1 MASATDTIRA
11 VIESQ
16 VSSLHTS
23 TTIQWG
29 DRPFT
34 PPNGPWL
41 RVTVRFGEAFVGD
54 LTSLN
59 QLTGVLLLD
68 YFDRQ
73 SAGLGTIIGYAD
85 TVRTGLA
92 LLETSGVRFGM
103 LQGPQEIPGE
113 GFAHLADSVPFSYW
127 ETAV

>member
-11 VIESQ
+11 TIESQ

-41 RVTVRFGEAFVGD
+41 RVSVRFGDAFPATIGGM
-54 LTSLN
+54 N
-59 QLTGVLLLD
+59 RLTGVVLLD
-68 YFDRQ
+68 LFDRAN
-73 SAGLGTIIGYAD
+73 AGLGTIVQYHD
-85 TVRTGLA
+85 TLRAGLA
-92 LLETSGVRFGM
+92 LLETGGVRFGM
-103 LQGPQEIPGE
+103 PQGPREIIGDE
-113 GFAHLADSVPFSYW
+113 FAHLSEAVPFEYW
-127 ETAV
+127 ETA